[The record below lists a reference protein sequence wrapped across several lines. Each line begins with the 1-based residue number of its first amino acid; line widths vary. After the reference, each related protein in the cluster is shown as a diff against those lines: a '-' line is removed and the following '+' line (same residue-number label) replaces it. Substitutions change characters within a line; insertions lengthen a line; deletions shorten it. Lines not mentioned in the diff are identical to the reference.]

1 MKVAILSGS
10 SRSENNT
17 HRVALALAETAKHL
31 GADAEVVDFKRYDIP
46 FPNGGSLHLPHLTP
60 FQQELHDVWSH
71 AQLVIMVTPEYNWF
85 PSAEIINMLHQ
96 IGTHQFRH
104 LFENK
109 VFAFTGVSTG
119 RGGRVPTI
127 QLSSVMDK
135 LIGILETHSIVCP
148 KKFESQ
154 FTTRALDVNG
164 KSLGNEEYDHGLTK
178 FLEYALQLTKHWSEV
193 H

>member
-1 MKVAILSGS
+1 MNVTILSGS
-10 SRSENNT
+10 SRPDNNT
-17 HRVALALAETAKHL
+17 HRVALALSETAKRL
-31 GADAEVVDFKRYDIP
+31 GSSAEVVDFKDYDIP
-46 FPNGGSLHLPHLTP
+46 FPNGGSLHLPHLSA
-60 FQQELHDVWSH
+60 FQQQLHDAWDN
-71 AQLVIMVTPEYNWF
+71 ADLVIMVTPEYNWF
-85 PSAEIINMLHQ
+85 PSAEIINLLHQ

-109 VFAFTGVSTG
+109 VFAFAGVSTG

-154 FTTRALDVNG
+154 FTTRVLNENG
-164 KSLGNEEYDHGLTK
+164 LSLGNEEYDHGLTK
-178 FLEYALQLTKHWSEV
+178 FLEYALLLTKRWSGA